1 MVITPRSIAFAAT
14 LCYTVVVGAWSP
26 PSWVRC
32 CNFRGSTT
40 AQLQTESPQKCRF
53 TPASGGF
60 LSFRHT
66 FPARHAAAILC
77 PLCGSERK
85 KKNAS
90 RRRRFS
96 LKFIDNVRARPASN
110 IAVSR
115 VNTGVSHPRPPHPG
129 LSCVSQIRCLLTF
142 RCASSH
148 SCTVLYGMQK
158 YSANSRRFSPIML
171 LSSFNISLF
180 SIDPP
185 L

>member
-1 MVITPRSIAFAAT
+1 MPICPGF
-14 LCYTVVVGAWSP
+14 W
-26 PSWVRC
+26 
-32 CNFRGSTT
+32 
-40 AQLQTESPQKCRF
+40 
-53 TPASGGF
+53 GF

-129 LSCVSQIRCLLTF
+129 LSRVSQIRCLLTPDRRHAFQNF
-142 RCASSH
+142 RNYFSTSPVLRFERSVLFVLIFVASFCKWQLPLSGKQSEIRQKREPTTKARSNR
-148 SCTVLYGMQK
+148 SCLPG
-158 YSANSRRFSPIML
+158 L
-171 LSSFNISLF
+171 LLADFF
-180 SIDPP
+180 
-185 L
+185 